1 MNEESEEGLSFEK
14 AMSKLEE
21 LVTKL
26 DEGDLGLEESLS
38 IYEEA
43 VKLRDFCRKRLEE
56 YERRVRKLVD
66 KDGELTLENFD

>member
-43 VKLRDFCRKRLEE
+43 VKLRDFCRKRLED